1 MGFRLR
7 VGKTIDAEV
16 AFELREEGD
25 AYSLHKVALTL
36 KRLDAEQFEQLMQ
49 RAKDGALDDDQLLAE
64 LTVGWR
70 QALVL
75 DDNDQPAA
83 YSLEAMDCLLGL
95 LGLRRLL
102 AEKAI
107 AAQLEAVR
115 AAAADKQGN

>member
-16 AFELREEGD
+16 AFELREGD

-83 YSLEAMDCLLGL
+83 YSPEALTCLLGL

-107 AAQLEAVR
+107 AAQLDAVR

>member
-1 MGFRLR
+1 MGFRLKI
-7 VGKTIDAEV
+7 GKTIDAEV
-16 AFELREEGD
+16 AFDLLEGD
-25 AYSLHKVALTL
+25 QYSSHKVALTL

-49 RAKDGALDDDQLLAE
+49 RARARDISDDQLLAE
-64 LTVGWR
+64 MAVGSR

-83 YSLEAMDCLLGL
+83 YSPEAMTCLLGL
-95 LGLRRLL
+95 IGLRRLL

-107 AAQLEAVR
+107 AAQLDAVR